1 MNVFVGE
8 KTMES
13 MLEIL
18 LDHGSLGVFAAF
30 LIWLYTNMQKRMDEL
45 TDRFQGQLEEMGK
58 IHKDDQE
65 VLRKRYD
72 EVISKYDGERKQM
85 RLQIKQRVEAVG
97 SIVQKIDQNC
107 SNFLIRQDG
116 SADDIDYIKVQISQI
131 TEQVK
136 GMNDLLKSMD
146 QENRVRNLVAMAHG
160 DTIPPKDR

>member
-1 MNVFVGE
+1 
-8 KTMES
+8 MES

-58 IHKDDQE
+58 IHKEDQE

-85 RLQIKQRVEAVG
+85 RLQIKQRVEAV
-97 SIVQKIDQNC
+97 Q
-107 SNFLIRQDG
+107 
-116 SADDIDYIKVQISQI
+116 
-131 TEQVK
+131 
-136 GMNDLLKSMD
+136 
-146 QENRVRNLVAMAHG
+146 
-160 DTIPPKDR
+160 